1 MTNHTPLRQKYM
13 FYGSQRVRAYPKFR
27 EIPEMASINHR
38 GKYCCIR
45 TVLSLTHSKIILI
58 SVKYL
63 LCGGLRFGSGGG
75 VARPFFFFLSRF
87 LMSGFGQ
94 VYYTSSKK
102 LRVFFKKKEAAVIIH
117 YLHIVSRIHLY
128 LIDRM

>member
-1 MTNHTPLRQKYM
+1 M
-13 FYGSQRVRAYPKFR
+13 AY
-27 EIPEMASINHR
+27 INHR
-38 GKYCCIR
+38 GKYCCVR
-45 TVLSLTHSKIILI
+45 AVLSLTHNKIILI

-87 LMSGFGQ
+87 LMSEFRQ
-94 VYYTSSKK
+94 VYYTSSTK
-102 LRVFFKKKEAAVIIH
+102 LLVLFKNNEAAVLIH
-117 YLHIVSRIHLY
+117 YLHIVSRIHMY